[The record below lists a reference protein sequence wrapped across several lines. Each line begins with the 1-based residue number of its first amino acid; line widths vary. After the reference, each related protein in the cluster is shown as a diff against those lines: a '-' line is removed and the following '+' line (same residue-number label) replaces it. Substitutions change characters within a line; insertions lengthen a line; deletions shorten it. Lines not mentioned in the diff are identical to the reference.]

1 MLEDVEKKKM
11 IRAELSLGMDSCMR
25 ALGVL
30 RKTNVE
36 ALSFEMKDRL
46 LTICVN
52 ADKER
57 TAVLNLS
64 KLADVRVL

>member
-1 MLEDVEKKKM
+1 MEKM

-25 ALGVL
+25 AMSVL
-30 RKTNVE
+30 RKINVE
-36 ALSFEMKDRL
+36 ALSFEMKDQL

-52 ADKER
+52 AEKEK

-64 KLADVRVL
+64 KLADVHLL